1 MLGDLSSQLKITS
14 CRVWRPARCQAR
26 PRRWSAALANSV
38 AFSAGPSLS
47 PVKVA
52 SYFCSELSIT
62 AK

>member
-1 MLGDLSSQLKITS
+1 VYGGRLAVKHD
-14 CRVWRPARCQAR
+14 RVGGPL
-26 PRRWSAALANSV
+26 PLANSV